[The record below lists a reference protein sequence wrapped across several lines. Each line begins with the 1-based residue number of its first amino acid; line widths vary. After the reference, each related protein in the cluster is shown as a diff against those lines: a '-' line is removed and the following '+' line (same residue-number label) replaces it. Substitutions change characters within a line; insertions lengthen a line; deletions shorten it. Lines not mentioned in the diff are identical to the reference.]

1 MTLDE
6 IAERL
11 PPPLV
16 PSAAADAAAANA
28 DTGAPL
34 AQVFVRE
41 VALANALLELVTHDM
56 RRLELVLARHTRVSR
71 DLEAVIDAFCN
82 DKVPMAWRTPSLTPA
97 ATPAQCAQRTCALRT
112 WLAHQLRHAQAL
124 ARWCASG
131 EVPPSRSGSDAES
144 VWLPGLM
151 CPASLV
157 EATRLRAAI
166 ANKWPLAQTRIV
178 ARVQGVP
185 ASSQQVP
192 NGSDE
197 SAGVCVSGVQLDQ
210 ACWDVG
216 RMGAVR
222 GDAGGCGLPPVVL
235 TGVGQDAAALVAP
248 TLGHGGEAV
257 DEWLGVPR
265 PRRGASGGV
274 VAIEGATSG
283 AECVSVP
290 VFRTLGRTGPAVMHV
305 AIPALDPGSTAPRE
319 WLLAAVCGVLD
330 PH

>member
-16 PSAAADAAAANA
+16 PSAAAVAAAANA

-34 AQVFVRE
+34 AQVFARE
-41 VALANALLELVTHDM
+41 VALANSLLTHVAHDM

-82 DKVPMAWRTPSLTPA
+82 DRVPMAWRNPSLTPA
-97 ATPAQCAQRTCALRT
+97 STAPHCALGA
-112 WLAHQLRHAQAL
+112 WLGHQVRHAQAL

-131 EVPPSRSGSDAES
+131 EAPPSRSGSDP
-144 VWLPGLM
+144 VWLPGLT

-166 ANKWPLAQTRIV
+166 ANTWPLAQTRI
-178 ARVQGVP
+178 ATRVQGVA
-185 ASSQQVP
+185 ASSLQVP
-192 NGSDE
+192 HPALSGD
-197 SAGVCVSGVQLDQ
+197 SAGVLVSGVQLDQ

-222 GDAGGCGLPPVVL
+222 GGAGGCDLPPVLL
-235 TGVGQDAAALVAP
+235 TGVGPDAAALVAP
-248 TLGHGGEAV
+248 TQGHGGEAV

-305 AIPALDPGSTAPRE
+305 AIPALDPGSTGPRE

>member
-16 PSAAADAAAANA
+16 PSAAAVAAAANA

-34 AQVFVRE
+34 AQVFARE
-41 VALANALLELVTHDM
+41 VALANSLLTHVAHDV
-56 RRLELVLARHTRVSR
+56 RRLELVLARHARVSR

-82 DKVPMAWRTPSLTPA
+82 DRVPMAWRNPSLTPA
-97 ATPAQCAQRTCALRT
+97 STASHCALGA
-112 WLAHQLRHAQAL
+112 WLGHQVRHAQAL

-131 EVPPSRSGSDAES
+131 EAPPSRSGSDP
-144 VWLPGLM
+144 VWLPGLT

-166 ANKWPLAQTRIV
+166 ENKWPLAQTRI
-178 ARVQGVP
+178 ATRVQGVA
-185 ASSQQVP
+185 ASSLQVP
-192 NGSDE
+192 HPALSAE
-197 SAGVCVSGVQLDQ
+197 SAGVFVSGVQLDQ

-222 GDAGGCGLPPVVL
+222 GGAGGCDLPPVLL
-235 TGVGQDAAALVAP
+235 TGVGPDAAALVAP
-248 TLGHGGEAV
+248 TQGHGGEAV

-305 AIPALDPGSTAPRE
+305 AIPALDPGSTGPRE